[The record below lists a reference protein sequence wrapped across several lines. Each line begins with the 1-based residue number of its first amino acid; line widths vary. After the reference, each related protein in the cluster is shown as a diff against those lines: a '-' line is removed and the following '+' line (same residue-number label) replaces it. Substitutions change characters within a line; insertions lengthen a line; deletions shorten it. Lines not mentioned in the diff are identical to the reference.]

1 MPPPAP
7 TCRRIPSSYLVADAS
22 LPVPVDQIGDR
33 SIAGFALIDPNAVLL
48 FEQGFGAQRAER
60 DFVAFVF
67 ELKGVTCAEV
77 EFLAQCLG
85 NQDAPSLVQS
95 NLRSHDGSI
104 KWENPPLQPI
114 FAYSCA
120 DRLLR
125 PQRDRRVHAHG
136 TPCRQIARP

>member
-1 MPPPAP
+1 CWPRDPGDRPKMPPPAP
-7 TCRRIPSSYLVADAS
+7 TCRRIPSSYLVADAA

-33 SIAGFALIDPNAVLL
+33 SIAG
-48 FEQGFGAQRAER
+48 
-60 DFVAFVF
+60 F

-114 FAYSCA
+114 FAYCCA

-125 PQRDRRVHAHG
+125 PQCDRRVHAHG